1 MLRVPARRGHEH
13 GVSQT
18 QGQPSPEAWNILEEL
33 ATSWKTLPEA
43 EDALKSIYGSMYRD
57 SVWRPALAA
66 LMGSEMMEAALDELE
81 KFKAAQ
87 EAAAENGAVEVGAW
101 DEPMTVVETELMEAV
116 SELKTRRCIF
126 GPLPSL
132 EDLVNPPGELGSG
145 ENPDKFESDADIIE
159 VVRRGVDGEVE
170 EEGDD
175 DEIEECPPPQMSR
188 AEMAKRCKTLRL
200 VCIDAGV
207 EASYE
212 LSKVLRKFEAQLRVM
227 DLHKSTQQR
236 LDGWLEAG
244 ASSLLL

>member
-1 MLRVPARRGHEH
+1 MVCRARDYPL
-13 GVSQT
+13 T
-18 QGQPSPEAWNILEEL
+18 PP
-33 ATSWKTLPEA
+33 
-43 EDALKSIYGSMYRD
+43 KSIYGSTYRD

-66 LMGSEMMEAALDELE
+66 LTGSETTEAALDELE

-87 EAAAENGAVEVGAW
+87 GAAAENGAVEVGAR

-116 SELKTRRCIF
+116 SELKNRRRIF

-188 AEMAKRCKTLRL
+188 AEMAKRCETLRL

-227 DLHKSTQQR
+227 DLHKSTQRR

-244 ASSLLL
+244 ASSLSS